1 MKKYGTGIALTF
13 ALALFLES
21 MGWWQA
27 MIVAGIASSFWVASS
42 LAAFSVGFLGVAAAW
57 CTLLVLA
64 EVTHHIFS
72 IMKLTGQ
79 IFGLPANLSFLLL
92 LITLLLGGFMG
103 GLGGLIGFWWRKTI
117 QKNNG

>member
-1 MKKYGTGIALTF
+1 MKKYGPGIALTF

-27 MIVAGIASSFWVASS
+27 MIVAGVASGFWVASS

-64 EVTHHIFS
+64 EVNHHIFS
-72 IMKLTGQ
+72 IMTLTSQ

-92 LITLLLGGFMG
+92 LITLLLGGLMG
-103 GLGGLIGFWWRKTI
+103 GLGGMIGFWWRKTI
-117 QKNNG
+117 LKK

>member
-1 MKKYGTGIALTF
+1 MKKYGPGIALTL

-27 MIVAGIASSFWVASS
+27 MIVAGIASGFGVVSS
-42 LAAFSVGFLGVAAAW
+42 LAAFAVGFLGVAAAW

-64 EVTHHIFS
+64 EVSHHIFS

-79 IFGLPANLSFLLL
+79 IFGLPAKLSFLLL

-117 QKNNG
+117 LKK